1 MESTADLPV
10 GLLRYGQKPL
20 RLLQW
25 GVPMGPLR
33 LLRTRGRQTG
43 QAHVVPVAV
52 LRHRG
57 REWLVSP
64 FGETR
69 WVRDVRASGT
79 AELGRG
85 RDYRAVDLT
94 EIDDRTKIGVL
105 RAYRRRFRL
114 VPFVREAFTAGP
126 ADPPEIYLA
135 ERDRHPVFLIHG

>member
-1 MESTADLPV
+1 MDADVPPTIA
-10 GLLRYGQKPL
+10 RYNKGPL
-20 RLLQW
+20 RLLGW

-33 LLRTRGRQTG
+33 LLRTRGPRTG
-43 QAHVVPVAV
+43 RAHVVPIAV

-64 FGETR
+64 LGSTR
-69 WVRDVRASGT
+69 WVRDVRATGT

-85 RDYRAVDLT
+85 HDYRAVDLT

-114 VPFVREAFTAGP
+114 VPFVWRAFTARPG
-126 ADPPEIYLA
+126 DPPEVYVA
-135 ERDRHPVFLIHG
+135 ESDRHPVFLVHA